1 MLSTERY
8 AISLDNWGQK
18 KPDQIGK
25 DVASFAL
32 EAGKRPLE
40 KRVNPVILETSAFG
54 SLTKSESKEAEDIA
68 TGRIL
73 QWANNDTPAMEI
85 WTEGA
90 AFSEKETLEG
100 LLSFADL
107 NPGTVMIW
115 ISPPAARKYSES
127 RIVIYQTININ
138 SQKYLFFRAICS
150 EYSDEECLKIAQEL
164 SGFISPGTILSS
176 IGDTKTLRATPLPL
190 SLPKNKSYTGFFGE
204 FVNLPGVWEAIAKR
218 EDIREKIKALA
229 VAEGIVETNY
239 KSITEAKSYLD
250 YWVVGS
256 RIEKLL
262 EEKMNF
268 ALRSGP
274 CGGLYSDL
282 SFSSLAGVF
291 GVEISAKNYLKG
303 SEGTRKFIHNCGA
316 CNREL
321 KRYMS
326 KGDRCPYC
334 GGTYEGC

>member
-1 MLSTERY
+1 MPIKERL
-8 AISLDNWGQK
+8 AIDVSNWQG
-18 KPDQIGK
+18 KPSNQIHQE
-25 DVASFAL
+25 VASFVL
-32 EAGKRPLE
+32 EAGDRPLGQ
-40 KRVNPVILETSAFG
+40 RVNPVVLDNSVFGGLVKENSAG
-54 SLTKSESKEAEDIA
+54 AEDVA
-68 TGRIL
+68 TERIF
-73 QWANNDTPAMEI
+73 QWANNDTPATEI

-107 NPGTVMIW
+107 NPGTVMVW
-115 ISPPAARKYSES
+115 ISPPAAKKYSES
-127 RIVIYQTININ
+127 RIIIYQTININ
-138 SQKYLFFRAICS
+138 SQKHLFFRAICS

-164 SGFISPGTILSS
+164 SVSISPGTILSS
-176 IGDTKTLRATPLPL
+176 ISETETLRATPLPL

-204 FVNLPGVWEAIAKR
+204 FVNLPGVWEAIAKG

-239 KSITEAKSYLD
+239 KSITEAKNYFD

-262 EEKMNF
+262 EEKMNMT
-268 ALRSGP
+268 LKSGP
-274 CGGLYSDL
+274 CGGLYSDSPSPL
-282 SFSSLAGVF
+282 RGIF
-291 GVEISAKNYLKG
+291 GVEIFARNYSHTG
-303 SEGTRKFIHNCGA
+303 EESSKFIHNCGA
-316 CNREL
+316 CGREL

-326 KGDRCPYC
+326 KGDHCPYC